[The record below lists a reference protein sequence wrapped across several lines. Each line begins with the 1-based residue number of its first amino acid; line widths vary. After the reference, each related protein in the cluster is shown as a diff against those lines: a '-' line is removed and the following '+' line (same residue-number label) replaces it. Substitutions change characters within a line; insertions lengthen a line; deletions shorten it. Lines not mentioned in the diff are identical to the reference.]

1 MADIPEKKVSEA
13 QEQTRVAAK
22 GLAQNIADTTQR
34 GGAAAHQA
42 SQASAE
48 VLRRTAR
55 STAEAIGRGA
65 EAGAQA
71 LHRVNEGIED
81 GTREEILLGT
91 EWQQRLFRTAAEQW
105 ERTAQTM
112 AKAFQH
118 TADDMQALIPTWFQ
132 TDGTRESVQ
141 EWHQGI
147 SSIVRA
153 VIESNVKAAQEVFR
167 AADPTPVIRLQRR
180 LARTYVEAVLQGS
193 TTLVRTTQLAAER
206 TLRPLEEQIEQIASR
221 RFEEHDFDWQ
231 NGRVIDVMQ
240 REVRAAKPDDT
251 VQQVA
256 QLMRAEDTGV
266 LPVSEGDRLVGMVTD
281 RDVAL
286 RLVAEG
292 RDPERTKVR
301 EVMTPDVPYVFEDED
316 LSEVAETMSERQVRR
331 LPVLDRQQ
339 HLVGVVSLSD
349 LARKA
354 RAPRLG
360 GHSLGRTT
368 RAGDLHTQSA
378 AE

>member
-1 MADIPEKKVSEA
+1 MADIPEKKASEA
-13 QEQTRVAAK
+13 QEQTRVATK

-34 GGAAAHQA
+34 GGTAAQQA
-42 SQASAE
+42 TQASAD
-48 VLRRTAR
+48 VPRQAAR
-55 STAEAIGRGA
+55 STAEVIGRGA

-71 LHRVNEGIED
+71 LHRVNERIED
-81 GTREEILLGT
+81 ATREETPLGT

-105 ERTAQTM
+105 ERTAHTM

-118 TADDMQALIPTWFQ
+118 TADDMQALMPAWFR

-141 EWHQGI
+141 EWQQGI
-147 SSIVRA
+147 SGIVRA
-153 VIESNVKAAQEVFR
+153 MIESNVKATQEVFR
-167 AADPTPVIRLQRR
+167 VADPTPVIRLQRR

-193 TTLVRTTQLAAER
+193 ATLVRTTQLTAER
-206 TLRPLEEQIEQIASR
+206 TLRPLEKQIEQIASR
-221 RFEEHDFDWQ
+221 RFEEHDFDWR

-240 REVRAAKPDDT
+240 REVRVAKPDDT

-256 QLMRAEDTGV
+256 QLMRAEDTEV
-266 LPVSEGDRLVGMVTD
+266 LPVSEGDRLVGMVSD

-292 RDPERTKVR
+292 RDPGRTKVR
-301 EVMTPDVPYVFEDED
+301 EVMTPDVQYVFEDED
-316 LSEVAETMSERQVRR
+316 LGEVAETMSERQVRR

-339 HLVGVVSLSD
+339 HFVGVVSLSD
-349 LARKA
+349 LARTA
-354 RAPRLG
+354 RAPLQPGYAR
-360 GHSLGRTT
+360 GRPR
-368 RAGDLHTQSA
+368 RAGDQHTQTA